1 MGFFIVVFV
10 VYNLLL
16 FYIGWNGWKWLK
28 TLSVNKKSI
37 KYIYWVLL
45 LFFAYSFMLGRW
57 LEEFQIITWVGAI
70 WLGIFYFSILLLPLV
85 NLLVFLSRFTRFS
98 KRNVIKWSGF
108 ATGIALGCLMAIG
121 IYNAYSPV
129 VRTYSINIPKQAE
142 GKQTMNIVMA
152 SDMHFGVLSGAH
164 HAKKLVKQINSLN
177 PDIVL
182 FPGDIIDDDVKP
194 YLEKGIPQILR
205 QINAPVYASFG
216 NHDRDQSADLVK
228 VFTNSGM
235 NVLDD
240 ETVKLENGITLI
252 GRKDRGYQDVVRA
265 KLADLMKL
273 VDVTKPVIL
282 LEHQPYDFDIAE
294 KNGVDLMVSGHTHR
308 GQIAP
313 MNLITN
319 KIYEND
325 WGYLKR
331 SQLQSIVSSGYGFWG
346 TPIRIGSRSEIV
358 QLMVTFK
365 QNEH

>member
-10 VYNLLL
+10 IYNLLL
-16 FYIGWNGWKWLK
+16 FYIGWNGWKWIQ
-28 TLSVNKKSI
+28 TIWGNKRST

-45 LFFAYSFMLGRW
+45 IFFAYSFMLGRW
-57 LEEFQIITWVGAI
+57 LEAFQIITWVGAI
-70 WLGIFYFSILLLPLV
+70 WLGIFYFSLFLLPIV

-98 KRNVIKWSGF
+98 KRNVMKWSGF
-108 ATGIALGCLMAIG
+108 ATGIAICCLLVFG
-121 IYNAYSPV
+121 IFNAYSPV
-129 VRTYSINIPKQAE
+129 VRTYTVNIPKWVE
-142 GKQTMNIVMA
+142 GKQSLNIVMA
-152 SDMHFGVLSGAH
+152 SDMHFGVLSGAN
-164 HAKKLVKQINSLN
+164 HAKNLVKEINSLH
-177 PDIVL
+177 PDLVL

-194 YLEKGIPQILR
+194 YLDKGIPQILK

-240 ETVKLENGITLI
+240 QTVELDNGITLI

-265 KLADLMKL
+265 KLVDLMKQAEI
-273 VDVTKPVIL
+273 TKPVIL
-282 LEHQPYDFDIAE
+282 LEHQPYDLEIAE
-294 KNGVDLMVSGHTHR
+294 NNGVDLMVSGHTHR

-313 MNLITN
+313 MNMITK

-331 SQLQSIVSSGYGFWG
+331 GQLQSIVSSGYGFWG

-358 QLMVTFK
+358 QIKVTFK
-365 QNEH
+365 QND

>member
-1 MGFFIVVFV
+1 MGFILGVLVI
-10 VYNLLL
+10 YNLLL
-16 FYIGWNGWKWLK
+16 FYVGWNGWKWLQTFTIYK
-28 TLSVNKKSI
+28 RSI
-37 KYIYWVLL
+37 KYIYWILL

-70 WLGIFYFSILLLPLV
+70 WLGIFYFSILFFPLV

-98 KRNVIKWSGF
+98 KKNVIKWSGF
-108 ATGIALGCLMAIG
+108 ITGIAIGCLIAIG

-129 VRTYSINIPKQAE
+129 VRTYTINIPKQVE
-142 GKQTMNIVMA
+142 GKQTLNMVMA

-164 HAKKLVKQINSLN
+164 HAKNLVKQINSLH
-177 PDIVL
+177 PDLVL

-194 YLEKGIPQILR
+194 YLDKGIPQILN
-205 QINAPVYASFG
+205 QIHAPVYASFG
-216 NHDRDQSADLVK
+216 NHDRDESADLVK
-228 VFTNSGM
+228 LFTDSGM

-240 ETVKLENGITLI
+240 KTVRLENGINLI

-265 KLADLMKL
+265 KLADLMEQA
-273 VDVTKPVIL
+273 DGTKPVIL
-282 LEHQPYDFDIAE
+282 LDHQPYDFAIAE
-294 KNGVDLMVSGHTHR
+294 KNGVDLMLSGHTHR

-325 WGYLKR
+325 WGYLKLG
-331 SQLQSIVSSGYGFWG
+331 QFQSIVSSGYGFWG

-358 QLMVTFK
+358 QLKVTFK
-365 QNEH
+365 QNQ